1 MVTYKKVGKG
11 RLSAVQR
18 QLLNDVNKMVREL
31 PKKEQKSYEVTVNND
46 ADLQKLFNTLKK
58 GTQSTIDFQG
68 EEPPQAQPSNS
79 TQAPPTPEEKTTIN
93 PEPEKVVENQDQII
107 EQIVE
112 PKTVKMTNIPSDF
125 QPLSKPTVERSYNV
139 APTTENVNDPI
150 PEPNFD
156 EVPGGAQPNSTAS
169 GSASSSGPQAP
180 QQPSSEPSPL
190 ASFDEPSSSGG
201 FSMDNITNPA
211 VNELDEKE
219 KRVACK
225 QLVDTVLDA
234 YEMAHTFA
242 GNYAQMDENKLMQK
256 VASGEIDPNVTF
268 PVDEKGTEMNA
279 IEFFQNM
286 NEQSKEAL
294 AYDPEFGD
302 KVRPAMQRVFMKKG
316 WGFSDEQYLM
326 YMFGKD
332 IAVKTTLLIGM
343 KKTQTM
349 MLNMFI
355 EMKQGQMAAQQAAEE
370 NVTQVTPDAI
380 VNPPKNSEP
389 QEVEIL
395 NAEEVEAEF
404 EQEN

>member
-31 PKKEQKSYEVTVNND
+31 PKKEQKVYDVTVNND
-46 ADLQKLFNTLKK
+46 ADLQKMFNTLKK
-58 GTQSTIDFQG
+58 GTQSTIDFQS
-68 EEPPQAQPSNS
+68 ETTDTIEQ
-79 TQAPPTPEEKTTIN
+79 TKQAPPSPEVKTTID
-93 PEPEKVVENQDQII
+93 PEPSSVAESKDQII

-112 PKTVKMTNIPSDF
+112 PKTVKMTNIPGDF

-156 EVPGGAQPNSTAS
+156 EVAGGAKPSNEAPS
-169 GSASSSGPQAP
+169 GGFASSPQGSP
-180 QQPSSEPSPL
+180 QPSAEPSPS
-190 ASFDEPSSSGG
+190 ANFEEPSSSSG

-219 KRVACK
+219 KRIACK

-242 GNYAQMDENKLMQK
+242 GNYAQMDEHKLMQK
-256 VASGEIDPNVTF
+256 VASGEIDPTVTF

-355 EMKQGQMAAQQAAEE
+355 EMKQGQVEAQREAEQ
-370 NVTQVTPDAI
+370 NVTKVTADSI
-380 VNPPKNSEP
+380 TTPPKQSEP
-389 QEVEIL
+389 VEMEIL
-395 NAEEVEAEF
+395 NAEDVEAEF
-404 EQEN
+404 EQED